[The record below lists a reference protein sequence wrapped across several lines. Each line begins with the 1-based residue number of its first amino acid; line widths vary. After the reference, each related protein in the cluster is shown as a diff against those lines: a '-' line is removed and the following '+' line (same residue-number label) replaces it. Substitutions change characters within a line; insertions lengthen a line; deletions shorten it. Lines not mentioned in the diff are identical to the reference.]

1 MGNDILILAFILAI
15 VFFIQ
20 SIALFFLYKTIKD
33 FKGINYWVLG
43 SLSVSIGFL
52 SIYLR
57 QYKSLEIATIFG
69 TNIFQISGVIFM
81 YIGSLRFIEKKEKPL
96 QLIIYS
102 LVYIALIF
110 YFTIIDDNV
119 NVRIISSSIA
129 YSIIVFIIAY
139 SSVSNKYKSI
149 RKTLRFISI
158 IFYVAGIFFVFRAIS
173 AIFMPTDNF
182 YRPSIMQS
190 LTFLV
195 SLITGLGWTFGL
207 IVMVNQRLYA
217 EMNEAKNHFE
227 SIFNTIPDSIM
238 ITQIEDGK
246 IINSNIGFSTL
257 TGFSSEEV
265 KGKYTLEIN
274 LWNNP
279 DDRAKI
285 IKEIQEK
292 GVCNNLEFSFKSKNG
307 DEIIGLYSA
316 NTIAIND
323 SPYLISI
330 TRDITD
336 RKRIEQEIFQ
346 KNKQLEITNAEKDK
360 FFSIIA
366 HDLRGPFN
374 SFLGLTEVLAE
385 DIQDMNIET
394 VQKMA
399 ENMNVSAKNIYTL
412 LENLLEW
419 SRINRGL
426 IVFAPQKL
434 NAYEEIKKVVDAFA
448 ILAANKSIHLTV
460 NVDKRIKVFADS
472 YMLQS
477 VIRNLISNA
486 IKFTYKDGSIVISAS
501 SNENGDTLFSVSDN
515 GIGVEKDMVDKLFH
529 IDTKVGRLG
538 TEGESSS
545 GIGLFLCKEFV
556 DQHKGNIWV
565 ESDPD
570 SDVLRDRGGKG
581 STFYFSIPGNQL
593 NEPV

>member
-1 MGNDILILAFILAI
+1 MGNDILTLTFVLAI

-20 SIALFFLYKTIKD
+20 SIALIFLYKSIRNY
-33 FKGINYWVLG
+33 KGINYWVLG
-43 SLSVSIGFL
+43 SLSVSLGFL

-69 TNIFQISGVIFM
+69 TNIFHISGVIFM

-96 QLIIYS
+96 QLLIYS

-119 NVRIISSSIA
+119 NVRVFSSSLA
-129 YSIIVFIIAY
+129 YSILFFIIAY
-139 SSVSNKYKSI
+139 SSVSHTFRSI
-149 RKTLRFISI
+149 RKTLKFISI
-158 IFYVAGIFFVFRAIS
+158 IFYIAGAFFVFRAFS
-173 AIFMPTDNF
+173 ALIIPVDNF

-246 IINSNIGFSTL
+246 IINSNKGFSTL
-257 TGFSSEEV
+257 TGFSFEEA
-265 KGKYTLEIN
+265 KGKSTLEIN

-279 DDRAKI
+279 DNRATI

-336 RKRIEQEIFQ
+336 RKLIEQEIYQ
-346 KNKQLEITNAEKDK
+346 KNRQLEQTNAEKDK

-374 SFLGLTEVLAE
+374 SFLGLTELLAK
-385 DIQDMNIET
+385 DIQDMDIGT

-419 SRINRGL
+419 SRINRGH
-426 IVFAPQKL
+426 IIFSPQKL
-434 NAYEEIKKVVDAFA
+434 YAYEEIKKVVDTSVV
-448 ILAANKSIHLTV
+448 LAANKSIQLI
-460 NVDKRIKVFADS
+460 IKVDEQIKFFADS

-486 IKFTYKDGSIVISAS
+486 IKFTNKDGLVVISAS
-501 SNENGDTLFSVSDN
+501 TERNGDTLFSVSDN
-515 GIGVEKDMVDKLFH
+515 GIGVEKDMMDKLFH
-529 IDTKVGRLG
+529 IDLKVGRLG
-538 TEGESSS
+538 TDGESSS
-545 GIGLFLCKEFV
+545 GIGLFLCKEFI
-556 DQHKGNIWV
+556 DQHRGKIWV

-570 SDVLRDRGGKG
+570 GHQGGKG
-581 STFYFSIPGNQL
+581 STFCFSIPGNQL